1 MKRTVAV
8 LLLVLVSRCSYAQ
21 TQDASKPA
29 GNVPKEKQ
37 TSLGLYLTAKDAYEK
52 WKADP
57 KQVKILE
64 VRTPEEYV
72 FVGHSA
78 MAWNVPAMLQ
88 TYQWDASGRKLP
100 MKPNLDFVAQAKKL
114 FKPSDTLLVI
124 CRSGGRSAKA
134 VDRLAEAGFKQVYN
148 IIDGMEGDTVDDLQS
163 VFHGKRMKNGWKN
176 SDLPWTYDLDP
187 EKMGLPTTQ
196 KETPSTKP

>member
-21 TQDASKPA
+21 TQGASKLT
-29 GNVPKEKQ
+29 GIVPKEKQ

-57 KQVKILE
+57 KGIMILD

-72 FVGHSA
+72 FVGHPA
-78 MAWNVPAMLQ
+78 MAWNFPAMLQ
-88 TYQWDASGRKLP
+88 TYQWDSSGRKLP
-100 MKPNLDFVAQAKKL
+100 MKPNPDFVAQAKKL
-114 FKPSDTLLVI
+114 FKPSNTLLVM

-148 IIDGMEGDTVDDLQS
+148 IIDGMEGDTVDDPQS
-163 VFHGKRMKNGWKN
+163 IFHGKRMKNGWKN